1 MNTKLRV
8 IGLLVVVAALG
19 AGVAG
24 GYWLAEHRQMAGPA
38 APAVARESASP
49 AQRKPLYWYDPM
61 APNQRFDKPGKSPY
75 MDMELVPKYADEG
88 DANGNPAGVKI
99 DSSVVQNLA
108 IRLAR
113 VVRRPFHP
121 ALEAVANVVFNERN
135 VAIIQARSSGFVERV
150 YDLAPGDVVG
160 KGAPLVDLLLP
171 DWAAAQTEFLAMR
184 RSGDR
189 ELAAAARERLKLLGM
204 SAELVARIEESGQ
217 PRPVITMTTPVD
229 GVIQTLEVR
238 VGMSVGAGMTL
249 AKVNGLETVWLEAAV
264 PEAGGGQIGI
274 GRQVAIH
281 FAAYPGEL
289 FKGRVSAVLP
299 ENNADSRTQRVRI
312 ELPNRN
318 GRFRP
323 GMFAQVRMDAGE
335 AVSVLMVPSEAV
347 IHTGKRDV
355 VILAREGGR
364 FQPVEVE
371 TGREADDQTV
381 ILKGLQEGQQIVS
394 SGQFLIDSEASLQG
408 VLIRL
413 GTDSNGIQKQD
424 AGDAK

>member
-1 MNTKLRV
+1 MNTKKRV
-8 IGLLVVVAALG
+8 TGLLVVAAAIG
-19 AGVAG
+19 AGAAG
-24 GYWLAEHRQMAGPA
+24 EYWLAERRQMDDPVAS
-38 APAVARESASP
+38 AVKRESAPP

-75 MDMELVPKYADEG
+75 MDMQLVPKYADEG
-88 DANGNPAGVKI
+88 DDNGNATGVKI
-99 DSSVVQNLA
+99 DSGLVQNLA

-113 VVRRPFHP
+113 VARKPFRPS
-121 ALEAVANVVFNERN
+121 LEAVANVVFNERK
-135 VAIIQARSSGFVERV
+135 VAVIQARSSGFVERV

-171 DWAAAQTEFLAMR
+171 EWAAAQTEFLAMLH
-184 RSGDR
+184 SGDK
-189 ELAAAARERLKLLGM
+189 ELAGAARERLKLLGM
-204 SAELVARIEESGQ
+204 PAELVARIEESGQ
-217 PRPVITMTTPVD
+217 PRPVITMTTPVG

-238 VGMSVGAGMTL
+238 AGMSVGVGMTL
-249 AKVNGLETVWLEAAV
+249 AKINGLETVWLEAAL

-274 GRQVAIH
+274 GRQVAIR

-347 IHTGKRDV
+347 IHTGKRNV
-355 VILAREGGR
+355 VILARDGGR

-371 TGREADDQTV
+371 TGREADGQTV
-381 ILKGLQEGQQIVS
+381 ILKGLQEDQQIVS

-408 VLIRL
+408 VLTRL
-413 GTDSNGIQKQD
+413 GADPYGMPEQG
-424 AGDAK
+424 AGSAK

>member
-1 MNTKLRV
+1 
-8 IGLLVVVAALG
+8 
-19 AGVAG
+19 
-24 GYWLAEHRQMAGPA
+24 MAGP
-38 APAVARESASP
+38 VASVVTQKSVPP

-61 APNQRFDKPGKSPY
+61 APGQRFDKPGKSPY
-75 MDMELVPKYADEG
+75 MDMDLVPKYADEG
-88 DANGNPAGVKI
+88 DDNGNPTGVKI
-99 DSSVVQNLA
+99 DSGVVQNLA

-113 VVRRPFHP
+113 VERKPFRP
-121 ALEAVANVVFNERN
+121 ALEAVANVVFNERK
-135 VAIIQARSSGFVERV
+135 VAVIQARSSGFVERV
-150 YDLAPGDVVG
+150 YDLAPGDVIG

-184 RSGDR
+184 RSGDQ

-217 PRPVITMTTPVD
+217 PRPVITMTTPVG
-229 GVIQTLEVR
+229 GVIQTLDVR
-238 VGMSVGAGMTL
+238 AGMSVGTGMTL
-249 AKVNGLETVWLEAAV
+249 AKVNGLESVWLEAAL
-264 PEAGGGQIGI
+264 PEASGGQVGI
-274 GRQVAIH
+274 GRQVDIH

-312 ELPNRN
+312 DLPNRN

-323 GMFAQVRMDAGE
+323 GMFAHVRMDVGE
-335 AVSVLMVPSEAV
+335 ATSALVIPTEAV

-408 VLIRL
+408 VLTRL
-413 GTDSNGIQKQD
+413 GADSNGMPKQG